1 VLQSSQKL
9 PVFLNQPPQLARAWR
24 LIVVITSK
32 AIIRE
37 ENMKVTAFSGS
48 ARKGGNTSIMLQRVF
63 LELGREGIETELVEL
78 AGKPIRGCIACY
90 GCFRNKNRSCT
101 IHDDVVNEAIAKMD
115 ASDGIIIASPTYF
128 ADITSETKALID
140 RSGMVARANDFMF
153 RRKVGAGVVAVRRG
167 GAIHA
172 FDSINHFFLIGEM
185 IIPGSSYWNIGIGRE
200 IGDVEEDAE
209 GMATMETLGRN
220 MAWLLKKLQA

>member
-1 VLQSSQKL
+1 
-9 PVFLNQPPQLARAWR
+9 
-24 LIVVITSK
+24 
-32 AIIRE
+32 
-37 ENMKVTAFSGS
+37 MKVTAFSGS
-48 ARKGGNTSIMLQRVF
+48 ARKGGNTSIMLQKVF
-63 LELGREGIETELVEL
+63 AELGREGIETELVEL
-78 AGKPIRGCIACY
+78 AGAPIRGCVACY
-90 GCFRNKNRSCT
+90 GCFRNKNRRCT
-101 IHDDVVNEAIAKMD
+101 IHDDVVNDAIAKMD

-209 GMATMETLGRN
+209 GMATMDTLGRN
-220 MAWLLKKLQA
+220 MAWLMKKLQA

>member
-1 VLQSSQKL
+1 
-9 PVFLNQPPQLARAWR
+9 
-24 LIVVITSK
+24 
-32 AIIRE
+32 
-37 ENMKVTAFSGS
+37 MKVTAFNGS
-48 ARKGGNTSIMLQRVF
+48 ARKGGNTTLMLQRVF
-63 LELGREGIETELVEL
+63 GELANEGIETELVEL
-78 AGKPIRGCIACY
+78 AGAPIRGCIACY
-90 GCFRNKNRSCT
+90 GCFRNKNRRCT

-185 IIPGSSYWNIGIGRE
+185 IVPGSSYWNIGIGRE
-200 IGDVEEDAE
+200 IGEVEDDTE
-209 GMATMETLGRN
+209 GMATMVTLGRN
-220 MAWLLKKLQA
+220 MAWLMKKLKA